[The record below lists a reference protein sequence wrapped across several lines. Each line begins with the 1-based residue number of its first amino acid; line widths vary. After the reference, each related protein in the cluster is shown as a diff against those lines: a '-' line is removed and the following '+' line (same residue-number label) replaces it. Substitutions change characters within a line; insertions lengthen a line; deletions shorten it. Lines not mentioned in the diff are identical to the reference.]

1 MSDSTSPSRADPSRP
16 GWTRVRLNAAAA
28 GALSDPKVHD
38 TVVSS
43 AEAIAERTGVV
54 LVSIEVDER
63 GVTAVVEGGR
73 LEALGLAAELRRLT
87 GAWYARHAP
96 GEHLWIEPPDHGDAE
111 GGDDTDAGGNGDD
124 DGPGSFGLP
133 EFKDPYAFNDEDLH
147 TDGTDDQDEPE
158 DPEDPDSPDDP
169 DWRTRDDPLGP

>member
-1 MSDSTSPSRADPSRP
+1 MSDNTWPTPAGQSRP
-16 GWTRVRLNAAAA
+16 GWTRVRLNAASR
-28 GALSDPKVHD
+28 GALSDPTVHD

-73 LEALGLAAELRRLT
+73 MEALGLAAELRRLT

-96 GEHLWIEPPDHGDAE
+96 GEHLWIEPPDPREDE
-111 GGDDTDAGGNGDD
+111 RGGGQGNDDGDD
-124 DGPGSFGLP
+124 DTGPFGLP
-133 EFKDPYAFNDEDLH
+133 EFKDPYAFNDDDLVAPES
-147 TDGTDDQDEPE
+147 DEPT
-158 DPEDPDSPDDP
+158 DPDDP
-169 DWRTRDDPLGP
+169 DWRATDDPLGP